1 MEKLGLIIV
10 ASGAIIVIGLVL
22 LALGNQVILD
32 SVNQGDGKVSINQDI
47 TVSTSIDSKKTS
59 IGIFAVQVIDI
70 KENIFSAKILD
81 PLGIEIIALKVN
93 EETIEEKFDVIES
106 GIYKLVIQS
115 SIEEKSQVFGAI
127 GPLPDEGKK
136 QLVSFQYMLSLLEW
150 LGYLGQGFLKSKK
163 DQFR

>member
-1 MEKLGLIIV
+1 MEKTGLVIIV
-10 ASGAIIVIGLVL
+10 SGAIIVIGLVL

-47 TVSTSIDSKKTS
+47 IVSTSIDSKKTAV
-59 IGIFAVQVIDI
+59 GIFAVQVIDI

-81 PLGIEIIALKVN
+81 PLGIEIITLKVN

-115 SIEEKSQVFGAI
+115 NIEEKSQVFGAI

-136 QLVSFQYMLSLLEW
+136 TISFISIYVVIIGMIGLF
-150 LGYLGQGFLKSKK
+150 GAGILKIKK
-163 DQFR
+163 RSI

>member
-1 MEKLGLIIV
+1 MEKTGLVIIV
-10 ASGAIIVIGLVL
+10 SGAIIVIGLVL

-32 SVNQGDGKVSINQDI
+32 GVNQEDGKVSINQDI
-47 TVSTSIDSKKTS
+47 IVSTNIDSKKTS

-81 PLGIEIIALKVN
+81 PLGIEIIALKIN

-106 GIYKLVIQS
+106 GMYKLVIQS

-136 QLVSFQYMLSLLEW
+136 IISFISVYVVIIGMIGLF
-150 LGYLGQGFLKSKK
+150 GAGILKIKK
-163 DQFR
+163 RSI

>member
-1 MEKLGLIIV
+1 MEKTGLVIIV
-10 ASGAIIVIGLVL
+10 SGAIIVIGLVL

-47 TVSTSIDSKKTS
+47 TVSTNIDSKKTS
-59 IGIFAVQVIDI
+59 VGIFAVQVIDI

-81 PLGIEIIALKVN
+81 PLGIEIITLKVN

-136 QLVSFQYMLSLLEW
+136 TISFISVYVVIIGMIGLF
-150 LGYLGQGFLKSKK
+150 GAGILKIKK
-163 DQFR
+163 RSI

>member
-1 MEKLGLIIV
+1 MEKTGLVII

-32 SVNQGDGKVSINQDI
+32 GVNQEDGKVSINQDI

-59 IGIFAVQVIDI
+59 VGIFAVQVINI
-70 KENIFSAKILD
+70 KENIFSAKVLD

-136 QLVSFQYMLSLLEW
+136 TISFISVYVVIIGMIGLF
-150 LGYLGQGFLKSKK
+150 GAGIIKIKK
-163 DQFR
+163 RSI

>member
-1 MEKLGLIIV
+1 MEKTGLIII

-59 IGIFAVQVIDI
+59 VGIFAVQVIDI
-70 KENIFSAKILD
+70 KENIFSAKVLD
-81 PLGIEIIALKVN
+81 PLGIEIIALKIN
-93 EETIEEKFDVIES
+93 EETIEEEFDVIES

-136 QLVSFQYMLSLLEW
+136 TISFISVYVVIIGMIGLF
-150 LGYLGQGFLKSKK
+150 GAGILKIKK
-163 DQFR
+163 RSI

>member
-1 MEKLGLIIV
+1 MEKTGLVIIV
-10 ASGAIIVIGLVL
+10 SGAIIVIGLVL

-59 IGIFAVQVIDI
+59 VGIFAVQVIDI

-81 PLGIEIIALKVN
+81 PLGIEIITLKVN

-136 QLVSFQYMLSLLEW
+136 TISFISVYVVIIGMIGLF
-150 LGYLGQGFLKSKK
+150 GAGILKIKK
-163 DQFR
+163 RSI

>member
-1 MEKLGLIIV
+1 MEKTGLVII

-32 SVNQGDGKVSINQDI
+32 SVNQEDGKVSINQDI
-47 TVSTSIDSKKTS
+47 IVSTNIDSKKTS

-81 PLGIEIIALKVN
+81 PLGIEIIALKIN

-106 GIYKLVIQS
+106 GMYKLVIQS

-136 QLVSFQYMLSLLEW
+136 IISFISVYVVIIGMIGLF
-150 LGYLGQGFLKSKK
+150 GAGILKIKK
-163 DQFR
+163 RSI

>member
-1 MEKLGLIIV
+1 MEKTGLVII

-59 IGIFAVQVIDI
+59 VGIFAVQVIDI
-70 KENIFSAKILD
+70 KENIFSAKVLD
-81 PLGIEIIALKVN
+81 PLGIEIIALKIN
-93 EETIEEKFDVIES
+93 EETIEEEFDVIES

-136 QLVSFQYMLSLLEW
+136 TISFISVYVVIIGMIGLF
-150 LGYLGQGFLKSKK
+150 GAGILKIKK
-163 DQFR
+163 RSI

>member
-1 MEKLGLIIV
+1 MEKTGLVII

-32 SVNQGDGKVSINQDI
+32 DVNQGDGKVSINQDI

-59 IGIFAVQVIDI
+59 VGIFAVQVIDI
-70 KENIFSAKILD
+70 KENIFSAKVLD

-93 EETIEEKFDVIES
+93 EKTIEERFDVIES

-136 QLVSFQYMLSLLEW
+136 TISFISVYVVIIGMIGLF
-150 LGYLGQGFLKSKK
+150 GAGIIKIKK
-163 DQFR
+163 RSI

>member
-1 MEKLGLIIV
+1 MEKLGLIII

-32 SVNQGDGKVSINQDI
+32 SVSQGDGKVSINQDI
-47 TVSTSIDSKKTS
+47 TVSTNIDSKKTS
-59 IGIFAVQVIDI
+59 MGIFAVQVIDI

-81 PLGIEIIALKVN
+81 PLGIEIITLKVN

-136 QLVSFQYMLSLLEW
+136 TISFISVYVVIIGMIGLF
-150 LGYLGQGFLKSKK
+150 GAGILKIKK
-163 DQFR
+163 RSI

>member
-1 MEKLGLIIV
+1 MEKTGLVII

-47 TVSTSIDSKKTS
+47 IVSTSIDSKKTS
-59 IGIFAVQVIDI
+59 VGIFAVQVIDI

-81 PLGIEIIALKVN
+81 PLGIEIITLKVN

-115 SIEEKSQVFGAI
+115 NIEEKSQVFGAI

-136 QLVSFQYMLSLLEW
+136 TISFISVYVVIIGMIGLF
-150 LGYLGQGFLKSKK
+150 GAGILKIKK
-163 DQFR
+163 RSI

>member
-1 MEKLGLIIV
+1 MEKTGLVIIV
-10 ASGAIIVIGLVL
+10 SGAIIVIGLVL

-59 IGIFAVQVIDI
+59 VGIFAVQVIDI

-81 PLGIEIIALKVN
+81 PLGIEIITLKVN

-115 SIEEKSQVFGAI
+115 SIQEKSQVFGAI

-136 QLVSFQYMLSLLEW
+136 TISFISVYVVIIGMIGLF
-150 LGYLGQGFLKSKK
+150 GAGILKIKK
-163 DQFR
+163 RSI